1 MPKPKIISAIDI
13 GTSSIKGL
21 TVIKDANTLEILSKV
36 NMASFGIRKGVIV
49 NVEEVSQRI
58 TKVIAQMEEE
68 SGEKIDEIITNVNGS
83 HIFSIPSKGTVVVSR
98 ADERISAEDIER
110 VMQAAQ
116 AFPLTSNKEILDI
129 FPREFIV
136 DGEGG
141 VREPEGMR
149 GRRLEVEILA
159 LCTFSPYFKNCT
171 SAVLNSEVKISD
183 IIPSPLAAARAVLT
197 SQQKELGSC
206 VIDIGAGTTG
216 FAAYEEG
223 NLIYTAVLPIGSAH
237 ITNDIAVF
245 LKTNIDTAEKIKREY
260 GTCILGPSKG
270 RKDIKVEVP
279 GEEKP
284 LVFSQKDLTGIINDR
299 ISEIFEE
306 VSKILKKIAPN
317 YVFPGG
323 VVITGG
329 GAKLPKIAEF
339 AKNELKLPCR
349 LGISEE
355 LKGYDGDP
363 SFSTAA
369 GLILAALDDHNIG
382 KENLPIEN
390 VISRIKKFFKEFIP

>member
-36 NMASFGIRKGVIV
+36 NMASFGIRKGVVV
-49 NVEEVSQRI
+49 NIDEVSQRI
-58 TKVIAQMEEE
+58 SKVIAQMEDE
-68 SGEKIDEIITNVNGS
+68 SGEKINEIITNINGS
-83 HIFSIPSKGTVVVSR
+83 HIFSIPSRGTVVVSR
-98 ADERISAEDIER
+98 ADERISAEDIDR

-171 SAVLNSEVKISD
+171 NAVLNSDLKISD

-223 NLIYTAVLPIGSAH
+223 NLVYAAVLPVGSAH

-245 LKTNIDTAEKIKREY
+245 LKTNIETAEKIKREY
-260 GTCILGPSKG
+260 GTCILSNSKG
-270 RKDIKVEVP
+270 RKDIRVDVQ
-279 GEEKP
+279 GEENP
-284 LVFSQKDLTGIINDR
+284 IVFSQKDLTGIINDR
-299 ISEIFEE
+299 ISEIFGE
-306 VSKILKKIAPN
+306 VSKILKKITPN

-329 GAKLPKIAEF
+329 GAKLPKIPEF

-349 LGISEE
+349 LGVCEE
-355 LKGYDGDP
+355 LKGYDGDH
-363 SFSTAA
+363 SFSTSA
-369 GLILAALDDHNIG
+369 GLILMALDEHNV
-382 KENLPIEN
+382 KEEPKIEN
-390 VISRIKKFFKEFIP
+390 VFSKLKKIFKEFIP